1 MDGKYQIVSLLGA
14 GGMGEVFKVRH
25 IHLNAT
31 RTIKVMKASLL
42 ADEWHRSRFLRE
54 ARLATQVQHPNVA
67 VLHDFATLPNGSY
80 YMVSE
85 FIDGITVRQWIK
97 RYGRFPLPLAVE
109 IALQVLSGLAH
120 CHRRGLLHR
129 DISPDNIMISV
140 DAEDRPVAKII
151 DLGIAKDLAG
161 RAADATQTGLFMGN
175 PKYCSPEQLGRL
187 EEGEELDLRSDLY
200 SMGMVLYEMVVGV
213 GPFRS
218 NTPHGYLVKQ
228 LTEKP
233 PPLAEAEPQV
243 EWPPGFEAVL
253 FKVLEKDRGSR
264 YRSAKE
270 FAEALKSFGA
280 DLSGGLFEAFG
291 YKFEKAETRGR
302 REEGTTQVVVTP
314 SAGKPQEPARAAQAA
329 SPGEPSER
337 MGPTVRVESGSAA
350 RKAERRTDEARA
362 LKEIRELEE
371 RRDLDGLEAL
381 IDAWSLG
388 SRVGKAAGEAL
399 ARLREVAAS
408 EKREE
413 AERHWT
419 RADADG
425 SEEALQGY
433 LERYPESARRE
444 DALRRISEVR
454 SFKEAAQEDT
464 QQAWNAFLQNWPES
478 RYRGEAERRIQ
489 QAREREAEALDRA
502 SGIGSA
508 EAYREFLKSYPASH
522 LAPMAQNFLQE
533 RIAFDAALERDTE
546 RSWEEYLS
554 RWPSGRNSPV
564 ASKRLQAI
572 RKREEDAL
580 GEAIQI
586 GTSSALKGFLERFP
600 DPKNRS
606 SAEKHLREAI
616 DFERA
621 GAGGKAGWERFVK
634 SHPNGRHAAEAKAK
648 LGELEEAALLERV
661 REHEKALRSGELEGL
676 AKAHPSA
683 GAVGAAARQALLRV
697 QEAERRKREEREQ
710 KDWERAVRSDTTEA
724 WKQFIEAHSDSPRVK
739 DARQRLADVQA
750 RDRKRE
756 REQKDW
762 ERAVRSDTTEAW
774 KQFIEAHSDSLRAAE
789 ARQRLADVQA
799 RRRKREEEERDW
811 ERAVRSGLVQGWRE
825 FIEAHPDSSRVAEA
839 RRRFSEAQAREKAEH
854 EERDRA
860 EKDWEQRLGEV
871 VPIPTSEEPT
881 RQILLP
887 RPEDFPVEDAAA
899 PSAGHISAGSGVE
912 SAEAIAP
919 AEDRQV
925 RLPTRPLEV
934 PRPAPGLAGPSDV
947 APIAAARA
955 GGTAPRA
962 TRGTRL
968 LAAAGFLLL
977 LTIGVVWLANRKPEG
992 RGATG
997 KETRPAEVR
1006 RESVPTREAVP
1017 TSEMGFLVIDAL
1029 PWGQVDR
1036 VEDAKGKNWL
1046 NGSQRYTPLG
1056 VRVPPGKYSV
1066 VITNANFPGRR
1077 LSLSAEVRSK
1087 ERAVCAGRFEPV
1099 DPKAYFAAEGWGP

>member
-1 MDGKYQIVSLLGA
+1 MPERFAPIAPGTVLDGKYQIVSLLGA

-109 IALQVLSGLAH
+109 IALQVLSGLGH

-243 EWPPGFEAVL
+243 AWPPGFEAVL
-253 FKVLEKDRGSR
+253 FKVLEKDRASR

-280 DLSGGLFEAFG
+280 DLSSGLFEAFG
-291 YKFEKAETRGR
+291 YKFEKAETRVR
-302 REEGTTQVVVTP
+302 REEGTTKVVVTP
-314 SAGKPQEPARAAQAA
+314 PAGKAEEAPTRRREARGA
-329 SPGEPSER
+329 SPGELSDR
-337 MGPTVRVESGSAA
+337 TGPTVRVESGSGA
-350 RKAERRTDEARA
+350 RRVERRSDEARA

-371 RRDLDGLEAL
+371 RRDLEGLEAL

-388 SRVGKAAGEAL
+388 SRVGTAAGEAL

-419 RADADG
+419 RADAEG

-464 QQAWNAFLQNWPES
+464 QQAWNAFLQSWPES

-489 QAREREAEALDRA
+489 QARESEAEALDRA

-522 LAPMAQNFLQE
+522 LAAMAQNFLQE
-533 RIAFDAALERDTE
+533 RVAFDAALERDTE

-580 GEAIQI
+580 REAIQV

-621 GAGGKAGWERFVK
+621 GVGGKAGWERFVK

-661 REHEKALRSGELEGL
+661 REHEKAHRLGELEGL

-697 QEAERRKREEREQ
+697 QEAERRKREEGEQ

-750 RDRKRE
+750 R
-756 REQKDW
+756 
-762 ERAVRSDTTEAW
+762 
-774 KQFIEAHSDSLRAAE
+774 
-789 ARQRLADVQA
+789 
-799 RRRKREEEERDW
+799 RRKREEEERDW
-811 ERAVRSGLVQGWRE
+811 ERAVRSGLAQGWQE

-860 EKDWEQRLGEV
+860 EKDWEQSLGEV

-899 PSAGHISAGSGVE
+899 PSAGHVSAGSGVE
-912 SAEAIAP
+912 SEEAIAP

-955 GGTAPRA
+955 RGIAPRA

-968 LAAAGFLLL
+968 LAAAGVLLL

-992 RGATG
+992 GGATG

-1006 RESVPTREAVP
+1006 RESVPTRQPAP
-1017 TSEMGFLVIDAL
+1017 PSEMGFLVIDAL

-1046 NGSQRYTPLG
+1046 NGSQQYTPLG

-1066 VITNANFPGRR
+1066 VITNANFPGRT
-1077 LSLSAEVRSK
+1077 LSLSADIRSRQ
-1087 ERAVCAGRFEPV
+1087 RAVCAGRFEPV